1 MSGGLRT
8 LILSLLG
15 EEDRAQRGR
24 GGSHRGLRTDL
35 TFREPAMHLDLT
47 SKTALI
53 TGGSRG
59 IGAAAV
65 RAFAA
70 SGARV
75 AVHCGRDLAAA
86 EALAVEVGQGAE
98 AFRADLSDP
107 SACTALWDEVVARFG
122 RVDVLVNN
130 AGVAGGAP
138 LDGDEAVW
146 LKVWTD
152 IMAVNL
158 TAMGLLCR
166 AAIAHFES
174 HGGGRIINISSRAA
188 FRGDTPDYLA
198 YAASKGGVVALTR
211 SIARGFG
218 KQGIMA
224 FDVAPGFTRTEMA
237 QAFIDQYG
245 EDFASRDIALTRLTE
260 PTDIAPMLVLL
271 ASGLADHATG
281 TTIDINAGSYVH

>member
-1 MSGGLRT
+1 
-8 LILSLLG
+8 
-15 EEDRAQRGR
+15 
-24 GGSHRGLRTDL
+24 
-35 TFREPAMHLDLT
+35 MHIDLT
-47 SKTALI
+47 SKSVLI

-75 AVHCGRDLAAA
+75 AVHCGRNIDAAKALAA
-86 EALAVEVGQGAE
+86 EVGRGAE
-98 AFRADLSDP
+98 AFQADLSDP
-107 SACTALWDEVVARFG
+107 RACTPLWDAVVARFG

-130 AGVAGGAP
+130 AGVASSAP
-138 LDGDEAVW
+138 LDGDETAW
-146 LKVWTD
+146 LEGWTRT
-152 IMAVNL
+152 MAVNL
-158 TAMGLLCR
+158 TAVGLLCR
-166 AAIAHFES
+166 AAVAHFQA
-174 HGGGRIINISSRAA
+174 HGGGRIVNISSRAA

-218 KQGIMA
+218 KQGIVA

-237 QAFIDQYG
+237 EAFIDRYG
-245 EDFASRDIALTRLTE
+245 EDFASRDIALSRLTE
-260 PTDIAPMLVLL
+260 PGDIAPTLVFL

-281 TTIDINAGSYVH
+281 TTIDLNAGSYVH

>member
-1 MSGGLRT
+1 MH
-8 LILSLLG
+8 I
-15 EEDRAQRGR
+15 
-24 GGSHRGLRTDL
+24 DL
-35 TFREPAMHLDLT
+35 A
-47 SKTALI
+47 SKTVLV

-75 AVHCGRDLAAA
+75 AVHCGRNLDAAR
-86 EALAVEVGQGAE
+86 ALVAEVGRGAE
-98 AFRADLSDP
+98 AFQADLADP
-107 SACTALWDEVVARFG
+107 AACTRLWEAVVARFG

-130 AGVAGGAP
+130 AGIATSAA
-138 LDGDEAVW
+138 LDGDEAAW
-146 LKVWTD
+146 LESWTRTL
-152 IMAVNL
+152 AVNL
-158 TAMGLLCR
+158 TALGLLCR
-166 AAIAHFES
+166 QAIGHFQA

-188 FRGDTPDYLA
+188 FRGDAPDYMA

-218 KQGIMA
+218 KQGIVA

-237 QAFIDQYG
+237 EAFIGQYG
-245 EDFASRDIALTRLTE
+245 EAYASSDIALPRLTE
-260 PTDIAPMLVLL
+260 PGDIAPTLVFL

-281 TTIDINAGSYVH
+281 TTIDLNAGSYVH